1 MWRYIPYSMYDSK
14 SVYYRLNTVL
24 SYNKHIN
31 LLNDSNDNYVFAL
44 FDLFRLKFEAN
55 IMVSIGSI
63 RAFKARHKINERGS
77 SLYVSQNPVDFL
89 VRSEGLSEI
98 IN

>member
-1 MWRYIPYSMYDSK
+1 
-14 SVYYRLNTVL
+14 
-24 SYNKHIN
+24 
-31 LLNDSNDNYVFAL
+31 
-44 FDLFRLKFEAN
+44 
-55 IMVSIGSI
+55 MVSIGSI